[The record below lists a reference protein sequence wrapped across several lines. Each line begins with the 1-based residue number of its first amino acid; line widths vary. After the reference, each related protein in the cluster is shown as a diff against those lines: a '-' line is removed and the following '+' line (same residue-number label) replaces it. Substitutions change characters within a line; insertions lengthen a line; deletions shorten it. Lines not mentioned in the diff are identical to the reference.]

1 MDPISRFLP
10 DSQHTLPQLLTQETP
25 QVRSPR
31 PGRALG
37 INGPAPLLREV
48 FLFLIMASIAAQHLP
63 DKQRGLHQTAAALLR
78 EPGFSRRKRPDRDYF
93 NLKVFHGATRAVLL
107 YPSLWNG
114 AAVISLKVFCKIP
127 KGRHKPHLLPTFTR
141 GHNLHEMFMLALETT
156 VVFAQKEI

>member
-48 FLFLIMASIAAQHLP
+48 FLFLIMASIAQHLP

-93 NLKVFHGATRAVLL
+93 NLKVTGLSWS
-107 YPSLWNG
+107 YPRCAFVSLTVEW
-114 AAVISLKVFCKIP
+114 SCRDFSQSP
-127 KGRHKPHLLPTFTR
+127 KRRHKPHLPPTFTR
-141 GHNLHEMFMLALETT
+141 GHDFHEMFMLALETT